1 MIQKRLSHA
10 AGIVT
15 DEASQGK
22 LVIVTG
28 GWGGNVG
35 LKSSEILIG
44 DIWVLGKKRTSSPL

>member
-1 MIQKRLSHA
+1 MIQKRDSHA

-22 LVIVTG
+22 FVVITG
-28 GWGGNVG
+28 GSQNDRF

-44 DIWVLGKKRTSSPL
+44 DIWVLGKKMISSPL